1 MQKPIYEPKARA
13 REYGDLAIN
22 IYSGCNHGCVYCYA
36 PRVLHKT
43 RDEFMTA
50 QPRKDI
56 VESVNRQF
64 EREKITGKLIHLCF
78 TCDPYPAAVD
88 TAATREII
96 KAIKN
101 SGNHVQILTK
111 GGMRATRDFDL
122 LDSGDKFGV
131 TISTSFQYSA
141 EPNAALPSER
151 LLTLQI
157 AKSEGISTWI
167 SCEPVLDAN
176 SIYQLITNFD
186 FIDLYKIGKLDY
198 MPSEIDWAAFGKKC
212 ETLCK
217 EYSRNYYIKEDLR
230 VEMDKTDM

>member
-1 MQKPIYEPKARA
+1 MKPIYEPKARA

-22 IYSGCNHGCVYCYA
+22 IYSGCNHGCIYCYA

-43 RDEFMTA
+43 RAEFMTV
-50 QPRKDI
+50 QPRKEI
-56 VESVNRQF
+56 VESVKRQL

-78 TCDPYPAAVD
+78 VCDPYPAEVD
-88 TAATREII
+88 TTATREVI

-167 SCEPVLDAN
+167 SCEPVLDAD

-186 FIDLYKIGKLDY
+186 FIDFYKIGKLNY

-217 EYSRNYYIKEDLR
+217 EYNRNYYIKEDLR
-230 VEMDKTDM
+230 AEMDKADM

>member
-22 IYSGCNHGCVYCYA
+22 IYSGCNHGCIYCYA

-43 RDEFMTA
+43 RDEFMTV
-50 QPRKDI
+50 QPRKEI
-56 VESVNRQF
+56 VESVKRQL
-64 EREKITGKLIHLCF
+64 EREKIAGKLIHLCF
-78 TCDPYPAAVD
+78 TCDPYPADVD

-96 KAIKN
+96 KTIKG

-167 SCEPVLDAN
+167 SCEPVLDSD

-186 FIDLYKIGKLDY
+186 FIDLYKIGKLNY

-217 EYSRNYYIKEDLR
+217 EYNRSYYIKEDLR
-230 VEMDKTDM
+230 AEMDKANM